1 MKKIF
6 FVVFIFFNILIF
18 PVESNANTI
27 MQLKTDYSELNFGE
41 EFSVTLGVTGD
52 KVSAIDLEIYF
63 DSEKIEYISGPE
75 NSNYVDGRIKLA
87 WYDENGKGKTD
98 FNLGNF
104 IFKQKQKG
112 KTYISIKGEAYNE
125 EGEIINTEFKN
136 LQIGELKEDNKQ
148 EKIIAQEEIGT
159 STDENNAL
167 LKILRTNQEE
177 IIPKFETNIKEYYL
191 TTNEDINKLDITAI
205 PDNPNSTVDII
216 GNKDFKQGKNI
227 VEIKVTSQNGKNIN
241 SYKINITKTKDLE
254 KSNTNLENLAIEN
267 LILYP
272 SFDTTVTE
280 YKVYTEPST
289 EKLNILAIPENP
301 KATITIQG
309 NDLLK
314 TGDNEILINVLAEDK
329 INSITYKITAH
340 KRNSEEQQ
348 RYLEQEKEENE
359 KLEVLLE
366 NVNAELGAENIDN
379 QTNSEENIFN
389 RLDIKYL
396 ILFIIIFIVII
407 LFILNYKKNK
417 TKK

>member
-6 FVVFIFFNILIF
+6 FVVFIFFYILIF

-75 NSNYVDGRIKLA
+75 NSNYVDGSIKLA

-125 EGEIINTEFKN
+125 EGKVINTEFKN

-280 YKVYTEPST
+280 YRVYTEPST

-314 TGDNEILINVLAEDK
+314 TGDNEILINILAEDK

-348 RYLEQEKEENE
+348 KYLEQEKEENE

-366 NVNAELGAENIDN
+366 NVNAELG
-379 QTNSEENIFN
+379 
-389 RLDIKYL
+389 
-396 ILFIIIFIVII
+396 
-407 LFILNYKKNK
+407 
-417 TKK
+417 

>member
-1 MKKIF
+1 M
-6 FVVFIFFNILIF
+6 
-18 PVESNANTI
+18 
-27 MQLKTDYSELNFGE
+27 
-41 EFSVTLGVTGD
+41 
-52 KVSAIDLEIYF
+52 
-63 DSEKIEYISGPE
+63 
-75 NSNYVDGRIKLA
+75 
-87 WYDENGKGKTD
+87 
-98 FNLGNF
+98 
-104 IFKQKQKG
+104 
-112 KTYISIKGEAYNE
+112 
-125 EGEIINTEFKN
+125 
-136 LQIGELKEDNKQ
+136 
-148 EKIIAQEEIGT
+148 
-159 STDENNAL
+159 
-167 LKILRTNQEE
+167 
-177 IIPKFETNIKEYYL
+177 
-191 TTNEDINKLDITAI
+191 
-205 PDNPNSTVDII
+205 
-216 GNKDFKQGKNI
+216 
-227 VEIKVTSQNGKNIN
+227 
-241 SYKINITKTKDLE
+241 
-254 KSNTNLENLAIEN
+254 
-267 LILYP
+267 
-272 SFDTTVTE
+272 TE
-280 YKVYTEPST
+280 YRVYTEPST

>member
-6 FVVFIFFNILIF
+6 FVVFIFFNILTF

-41 EFSVTLGVTGD
+41 EFAVTLGVTGD

-125 EGEIINTEFKN
+125 EGKVINTEFKN

-191 TTNEDINKLDITAI
+191 TTNEDINKLNITAI
-205 PDNPNSTVDII
+205 PDNPN
-216 GNKDFKQGKNI
+216 
-227 VEIKVTSQNGKNIN
+227 
-241 SYKINITKTKDLE
+241 
-254 KSNTNLENLAIEN
+254 
-267 LILYP
+267 
-272 SFDTTVTE
+272 
-280 YKVYTEPST
+280 
-289 EKLNILAIPENP
+289 
-301 KATITIQG
+301 
-309 NDLLK
+309 
-314 TGDNEILINVLAEDK
+314 
-329 INSITYKITAH
+329 
-340 KRNSEEQQ
+340 
-348 RYLEQEKEENE
+348 
-359 KLEVLLE
+359 
-366 NVNAELGAENIDN
+366 
-379 QTNSEENIFN
+379 
-389 RLDIKYL
+389 
-396 ILFIIIFIVII
+396 
-407 LFILNYKKNK
+407 
-417 TKK
+417 